1 MVFIDKLKWIVKATL
16 NVNIDPDME
25 RNMAKKY
32 YAVAKGKTPGVYLTW
47 DDCRAQV
54 EGFPGAV
61 YKGFVTIQEA
71 EHFIESV
78 TGKTVERAYE
88 QMMLP
93 IDMNIESVA
102 VQQDTAK
109 HDSTEQQVSTSDHL
123 IAYVD
128 GSYDHSQLRYA
139 YGCVLVLQEEEIT
152 LNGSDNHEDY
162 VSMRNVAGE
171 IMGSEQAVLWA
182 LEHGYKKVTIYYDY
196 EGIEKWANGIWKAN
210 KPGTQRYKAFI
221 AEQRHRIEI
230 SFQKVAAHTG
240 VKYNE
245 LADELAKEAL
255 GIL

>member
-1 MVFIDKLKWIVKATL
+1 
-16 NVNIDPDME
+16 
-25 RNMAKKY
+25 MAKKY
-32 YAVAKGKTPGVYLTW
+32 YAVAKGKTPGIYLTW
-47 DDCRAQV
+47 DDCKVQV
-54 EGFPGAV
+54 DGVPGAV
-61 YKGFVTIQEA
+61 FKGFATIQEA
-71 EHFIESV
+71 KDFIESV
-78 TGKTVERAYE
+78 TGKVVESSYQQIELAFDVGEERLSDMSEEPQQNVIE
-88 QMMLP
+88 Q
-93 IDMNIESVA
+93 A
-102 VQQDTAK
+102 V
-109 HDSTEQQVSTSDHL
+109 STENHL

-139 YGCVLVLQEEEIT
+139 YGCVLVLSQEEVT

-182 LEHGYKKVTIYYDY
+182 LEHGYKKITIYYDY

-221 AEQRHRIEI
+221 AEKRQKIEI
-230 SFQKVAAHTG
+230 AFQKVAAHTG

-245 LADELAKEAL
+245 MADRLAKEAL